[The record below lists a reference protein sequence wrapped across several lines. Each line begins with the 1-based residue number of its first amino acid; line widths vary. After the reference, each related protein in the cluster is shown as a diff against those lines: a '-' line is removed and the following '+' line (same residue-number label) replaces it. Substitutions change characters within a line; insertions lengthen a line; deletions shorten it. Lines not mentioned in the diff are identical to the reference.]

1 MALKKGTVLVA
12 KNYIKCYGIGRQFEV
27 GTEFVYLFSYEGC
40 YMVQRSTNG
49 KVYDSGN
56 ELPQYSGEG
65 GLILAVKPCDVEVS
79 KEFLMKEKALK
90 QKAQK
95 LIKELG
101 LTRGGILGRS
111 ARPDEDKP
119 FGVVLCWL
127 RDYAG
132 IPKSK
137 GCELADKI
145 LEIFHINNGD

>member
-12 KNYIKCYGIGRQFEV
+12 KNYIKCYGIGRQYEV

-40 YMVQRSTNG
+40 YMVQRSMNG
-49 KVYDSGN
+49 KVYADDN

-65 GLILAVKPCDVEVS
+65 GFILAVKPCDVEVS
-79 KEFLMKEKALK
+79 KDFLMKEKALK
-90 QKAQK
+90 QKARK

-101 LTRGGILGRS
+101 LTRYGILARS
-111 ARPDEDKP
+111 AQPGEDKP

-132 IPKSK
+132 IPKIN
-137 GCELADKI
+137 GCDLADKI